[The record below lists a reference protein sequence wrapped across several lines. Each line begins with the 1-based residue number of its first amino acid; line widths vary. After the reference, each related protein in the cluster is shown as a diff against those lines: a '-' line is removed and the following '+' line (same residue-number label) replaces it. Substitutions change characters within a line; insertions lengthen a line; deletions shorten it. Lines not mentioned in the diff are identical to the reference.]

1 MWYYH
6 NGKLQYPCVR
16 MHSFLDTTE
25 SGQVVRQVWLSQKK
39 ERVTFST
46 MISMAW
52 NGEAWI
58 YVMVEILSSQT
69 TGSGKDMQ
77 MALLSVRVERE

>member
-1 MWYYH
+1 MYYYH
-6 NGKLQYPCVR
+6 NGKLYYPCVL
-16 MHSFLDTTE
+16 MHSFSDTTE
-25 SGQVVRQVWLSQKK
+25 SGQVVQRVLLSQKK

-46 MISMAW
+46 MISTAW

-58 YVMVEILSSQT
+58 SVMVETLSSQT